1 MGEASRTLNMEELMN
16 YSNNLLEVL
25 REEKDTQS
33 LSHFIRQARALN
45 SQCDKDFTEVQKSIE
60 DYEKKIHTCKQKA
73 AAAESEIAADAEL
86 DLLQKELEEEQNLE
100 RKLREELR

>member
-33 LSHFIRQARALN
+33 LRHFLRQTKALQ
-45 SQCDKDFTEVQKSIE
+45 SQCDKDFSEVQKSVE

-73 AAAESEIAADAEL
+73 AAAESESAADAEL